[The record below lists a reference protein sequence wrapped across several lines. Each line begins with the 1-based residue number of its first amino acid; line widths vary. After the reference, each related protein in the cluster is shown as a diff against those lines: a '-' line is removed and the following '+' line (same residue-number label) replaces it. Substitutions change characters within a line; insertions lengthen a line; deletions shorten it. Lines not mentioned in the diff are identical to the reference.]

1 MEEKKSGI
9 KKFFEEFKAF
19 AMRGNV
25 LDMAVGVVIGGAFTA
40 IVTALVEDI
49 INPLIGLFFK
59 ADFSDVVIGL
69 GGSSIKIGEFVNS
82 IINFLIVAFVLFVVI
97 KFVNSLHKKP
107 EAPAEPDLPDGPFNN
122 WSEVLEALQTFDIPL
137 YGILANS
144 NAEIKNGRV
153 IINSDN
159 PTLFDFICTD
169 THSKELARA
178 VYKVIGKRMKIAV
191 ANKEKPKTQAAS
203 PLEELKKKINDFN
216 NGG

>member
-1 MEEKKSGI
+1 M
-9 KKFFEEFKAF
+9 
-19 AMRGNV
+19 
-25 LDMAVGVVIGGAFTA
+25 
-40 IVTALVEDI
+40 
-49 INPLIGLFFK
+49 
-59 ADFSDVVIGL
+59 
-69 GGSSIKIGEFVNS
+69 
-82 IINFLIVAFVLFVVI
+82 
-97 KFVNSLHKKP
+97 
-107 EAPAEPDLPDGPFNN
+107 
-122 WSEVLEALQTFDIPL
+122 LEALQTFDIPL

-191 ANKEKPKTQAAS
+191 ANKEKPKAQAES